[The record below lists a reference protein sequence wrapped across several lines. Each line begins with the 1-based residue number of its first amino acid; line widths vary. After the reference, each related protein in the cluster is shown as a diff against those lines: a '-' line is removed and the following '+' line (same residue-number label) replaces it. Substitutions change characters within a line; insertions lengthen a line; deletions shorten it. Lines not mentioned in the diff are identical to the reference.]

1 MACGYCGAARKGVV
15 EAAKALAKGDVQT
28 AAAQVKIVKA
38 NVEAKVKSESDRIR
52 KLRVK

>member
-15 EAAKALAKGDVQT
+15 QAAKAIVRGDVREAVEQ
-28 AAAQVKIVKA
+28 AKVVKD
-38 NVEAKVKSESDRIR
+38 NLEQKVKSESDRIR